1 MKKRYE
7 KIAAEIVEIRQDA
20 VSTSTSEEY
29 VARKSMA
36 DIEDVYD
43 FEWLSEVK

>member
-7 KIAAEIVEIRQDA
+7 KIAAEIMEIRQDA
-20 VSTSTSEEY
+20 VSTSEEY